1 MSFKVVEWVL
11 DHSES
16 EGSVRLVMLALAENA
31 DQDTGECYPS
41 LATVARR
48 TRLSERR
55 ARSSIRAAE
64 EAGELSVE
72 LRAGIG
78 PHGGHRTNVYTFTR
92 YLAERGDD
100 SSPHFA
106 ESGDAGGRVRGRTR
120 SSEGTLAVGKPS
132 VEPSENQ
139 NTRESLTLLPVEPE
153 PSTPR
158 ASESHETR
166 RARDPVFDA
175 LQAAFPGATPAQIG
189 KARKD
194 LRARY
199 DLDADPFPEEI
210 TRRRAGLSILFEN
223 APVSIMALVKW
234 WTEAGEKAPPP
245 APGAEIAAITDAEW
259 ARIVDLDWPR
269 IQDCRVCRGPAYAQ
283 TSYCEPHLAEAEA
296 FIRRRQGADRARE
309 R

>member
-1 MSFKVVEWVL
+1 MSDAGRTISSDTGPWAFIPEWVL
-11 DHSES
+11 YSGVSDRA
-16 EGSVRLVMLALAENA
+16 VRLYCVLRRFADEQEEAYPSRKSLAELMGCSTDSVDRA
-31 DQDTGECYPS
+31 CIELEEIGALD
-41 LATVARR
+41 R
-48 TRLSERR
+48 SERR
-55 ARSSIRAAE
+55 REDGGRTSNLYFVRSVDPRTPVRTAAE
-64 EAGELSVE
+64 APLGTAAE
-72 LRAGIG
+72 
-78 PHGGHRTNVYTFTR
+78 TR
-92 YLAERGDD
+92 N
-100 SSPHFA
+100 
-106 ESGDAGGRVRGRTR
+106 ESQKD
-120 SSEGTLAVGKPS
+120 P
-132 VEPSENQ
+132 ENPP
-139 NTRESLTLLPVEPE
+139 ESLTLLGVEPTAL
-153 PSTPR
+153 TPR
-158 ASESHETR
+158 ESRSR

-175 LQAAFPGATPAQIG
+175 LHDAFPGATPAQIG

-296 FIRRRQGADRARE
+296 FIQRRRGTSHAG
-309 R
+309 